1 MPRRRSSLR
10 VTSFRLS
17 IMRRIFIT
25 ATDTDAGKT
34 YVTASLLRALKTA
47 GRDVIGLKPIAS
59 GSEGA
64 AISPDVAALLKAQD
78 LADSAAANINLYS
91 FNAAL
96 APSQAAAEEGQN
108 IDLQELVK
116 WCEQQAEG
124 HDISLIEGVGGLMV
138 PLAEDYLVCDWLD
151 DMPDCEV
158 LLVVRT
164 RLGGINH
171 ALLTLDKLQ
180 RMGRSPRW
188 IVLNDADHVGQEM
201 QAKHKHALEKYGE
214 ISVIE
219 HGMESQIGIK
229 TLYID

>member
-1 MPRRRSSLR
+1 
-10 VTSFRLS
+10 
-17 IMRRIFIT
+17 MRRIFIT

-34 YVTASLLRALKTA
+34 YVTASLLRALKKT

-64 AISPDVAALLKAQD
+64 AISSDVAALLKAQD
-78 LADSAAANINLYS
+78 LPDSAAPSINLYS

-96 APSQAAAEEGQN
+96 APSQAAAKEDQH
-108 IDLQELVK
+108 IDPQTLLA
-116 WCEQQAEG
+116 WCEEQSKG

-138 PLAEDYLVCDWLD
+138 PLAENYLVCDWLD

-158 LLVVRT
+158 LLVVRA

-180 RMGRSPRW
+180 RMGRAPRW
-188 IVLNDADHVGQEM
+188 IFINDADHVGQDMLE
-201 QAKHKHALEKYGE
+201 KHKQALTASGE